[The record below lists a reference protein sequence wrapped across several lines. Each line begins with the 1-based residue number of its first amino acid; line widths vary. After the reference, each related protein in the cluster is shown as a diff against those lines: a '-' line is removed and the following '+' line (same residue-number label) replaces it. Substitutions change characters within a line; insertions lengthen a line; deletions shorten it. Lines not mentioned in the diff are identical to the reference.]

1 MKPALH
7 TAIMAKDV
15 IAKRLKINGIVQG
28 VGFRP
33 FVYQLAEQYALKG
46 EVANTSSGVSIH
58 VEGPPDRIAS
68 FESDLCQKHPPLAHI
83 VEISRRMESVRH
95 YPAFSIVH
103 SRDET
108 KMSTLISPDVSICED
123 CRRELFDPNDR
134 RFHYPFINCT
144 NCGPR
149 YTIIDDIP
157 YDRPKT
163 SMRHFSMCPLCQAEY
178 DDPNNRRFHAQ
189 PNACAQCGPHV
200 SLCNNQGKEI
210 NADDPIPKAAKLLK
224 QGYIVAVK
232 GLGGYHLAADA
243 ENTDAV
249 VRLRRRKLREEKP
262 FAIMSYDLDHIRRY
276 AEIKTNEIRLLT
288 SIQRPIVLLRKK
300 IPSCISDEVA
310 PRNKYLGVML
320 PYTPLHYLLLKPG
333 FIALVMTSGN
343 LSEEPIAIDNDDA
356 FKRLGEIADFFLVHN
371 RDIYLR
377 SDDSI
382 VRHSAGAKRFIRRSR
397 GFVPIPVFLKN
408 KVPPILACG
417 AQLKNTICIT
427 KNDTAFLSQHI
438 GDLENPATYDFFQ
451 LTIDHLQRIL
461 EITPEIIACDMHP
474 TYLSTQ
480 YAEKRTGIQK
490 IRVQHHHAHIASCM
504 AEHKLDGPVIGLSF
518 DGTGYGPDDTVWGG
532 EVLVVEENT
541 FERVGHIEYVRM
553 PGSTAAI
560 KEPWRMALSY
570 LHDAYG
576 SDFRNLDLKLL
587 REIGN
592 QKITVISEMISKTVN
607 SPLTSS
613 LGRLFDGVAAIIG
626 LRHRVNFEGQAA
638 MELEMLAAD
647 SADAI
652 YDYEWITDNMYKI
665 LPAPMIRG
673 VVDDVQNGMVIAEI
687 SAKFHLTVIRLFAD
701 LCDVIRKDRNL
712 NRVVLSGGCFQNATL
727 LTGLIQALEKKNFQV
742 FAHQQVPANDGGIAL
757 GQVRV
762 AAASFRS

>member
-1 MKPALH
+1 
-7 TAIMAKDV
+7 MADDHVAKKIDV
-15 IAKRLKINGIVQG
+15 NGIVQG

-33 FVYQLAEQYALKG
+33 FVYKLAGNYNLKG
-46 EVANTSSGVSIH
+46 EVANTSYGVSIH
-58 VEGPPDRIAS
+58 IEGPPDRIAA
-68 FESDLCQKHPPLAHI
+68 FENDLCQKHPPLAHI
-83 VEISRRMESVRH
+83 VEISRRPESVRY
-95 YPAFSIVH
+95 YPDFRIVH
-103 SRDET
+103 SRGET
-108 KMSTLISPDVSICED
+108 EMSTLISPDVSICED

-163 SMRHFSMCPLCQAEY
+163 SMRHFSMCPVCQAEY

-200 SLCNNQGKEI
+200 SLCDNQGNEI
-210 NADDPIPKAAKLLK
+210 AAEDPIPKAAKLLK

-243 ENTDAV
+243 QNSGAV
-249 VRLRRRKLREEKP
+249 ARLRKRKLREEKP
-262 FAIMSYDLDHIRRY
+262 FAIMSYDLEHIRRY
-276 AEIKTNEIRLLT
+276 ADIGADEIKLL
-288 SIQRPIVLLRKK
+288 SAIQRPIVLLRKK
-300 IPSCISDEVA
+300 TPNCLSEEVA
-310 PRNKYLGVML
+310 PRNKYFGVML
-320 PYTPLHYLLLKPG
+320 PYTPLHYLLLKYG
-333 FIALVMTSGN
+333 FTALVMTSGN

-356 FKRLGEIADFFLVHN
+356 FKRLGKIADFFLIHN

-408 KVPPILACG
+408 KLPPILACG
-417 AQLKNTICIT
+417 AELKNTICIT

-438 GDLENPATYDFFQ
+438 GDLENMATYDFFQ
-451 LTIDHLQRIL
+451 LTIDHLHRIL

-480 YAEKRTGIQK
+480 YAEKRTDIQK

-518 DGTGYGPDDTVWGG
+518 DGTGFGPDRTVWGG
-532 EVLVVEENT
+532 EVLVVEEDA
-541 FERVGHIEYVRM
+541 FERAGHIDYVRM

-587 REIGN
+587 REIGSE
-592 QKITVISEMISKTVN
+592 KITIISEMISKAVN

-613 LGRLFDGVAAIIG
+613 LGRLFDGVAALTGI
-626 LRHRVNFEGQAA
+626 RKRVNFEGQAA

-652 YDYEWITDNMYKI
+652 YDYQWRSANMYKI
-665 LPAPMIRG
+665 LPAPIVRG
-673 VVDDVQNGMVIAEI
+673 VVDDVQNGMAIAEI

-701 LCDVIRKDRNL
+701 LCDVIRRDRDL
-712 NRVVLSGGCFQNATL
+712 DRVVLSGGCFQNATL
-727 LTGLIQALEKKNFQV
+727 LTGLIQALEKKNFQT
-742 FAHQQVPANDGGIAL
+742 FTHQQVPANDGGIAL
-757 GQVRV
+757 GQAVV
-762 AAASFRS
+762 AAAVSRR